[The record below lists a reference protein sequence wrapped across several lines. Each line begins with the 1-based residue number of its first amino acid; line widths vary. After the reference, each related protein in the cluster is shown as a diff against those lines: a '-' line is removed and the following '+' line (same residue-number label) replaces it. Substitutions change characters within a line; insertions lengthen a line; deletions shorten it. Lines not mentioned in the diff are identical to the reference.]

1 MAKQLFSL
9 CQTLFV
15 HYLND
20 LSFLS
25 SVLRNVLQYLRMART
40 RRLIN
45 ITVCSEL
52 PTLPARLTL
61 PIFQVVN
68 KRGFY
73 WLFNSPTVHAAGMK
87 LRKSKHLSL
96 HNGELTQQICPNNYR
111 LARNSP
117 ATFQHVLYVNHEYDI
132 FAY

>member
-20 LSFLS
+20 LSFRS
-25 SVLRNVLQYLRMART
+25 SFSRKTSQYLPMART

-45 ITVCSEL
+45 ITVCSNW

-61 PIFQVVN
+61 PISQDVN

-73 WLFNSPTVHAAGMK
+73 WMFNSPTVHAAGMK

-96 HNGELTQQICPNNYR
+96 HKKELTQQICSNNY
-111 LARNSP
+111 LPARNSP
-117 ATFQHVLYVNHEYDI
+117 TTFQHVLYVNHGYDI